1 MRNLISIRD
10 LTVRFHTYE
19 GVVHALDGL
28 DLDIRQG
35 ETLGIVGE
43 TGSGKTMTAL
53 AILRLIPY
61 PGRIESGSIVF
72 FDKDLR
78 QKIEL
83 LKLREDRMRTIRGNK
98 ISMVFQEPG
107 AALNP
112 VYTIGDQISEVF
124 LLHRRQELAQRAR
137 QYIDGLLSNG
147 RGPAASIKRPFWR
160 WQRRLYD
167 KIAQGHG
174 PLEPRPLGDL
184 SLPKRLLRHLI
195 DKARLFVEKRRP
207 IEPRLVGHLPLFR
220 RLLRRLRDEA
230 GLLTV
235 HMLKDVEIPDPGRV
249 ATQYPH
255 QMSGGMK
262 QRAVIAMALACSPE
276 LLIADEPTTSL
287 DVTIQAQILELF
299 RRIKVDRGA
308 SVLFITHN
316 LGVAAEVCDRVAV
329 MYAGNLCEVAGVEE
343 LFRNPLHP
351 YTKALL
357 DAVPMPGKELQTI
370 PGILADA
377 LNPPPGCRFHP
388 RCPSAMSICQQER
401 AKPKEVSKDHMVACY
416 LY

>member
-1 MRNLISIRD
+1 MENLIRIRD

-19 GVVHALDGL
+19 GVVHAIDDL

-72 FDKDLR
+72 FDRDLHSE
-78 QKIEL
+78 IEL
-83 LKLREDRMRTIRGNK
+83 LKLSEDKMRSIRGNK

-124 LLHRRQELAQRAR
+124 LLHQRRELGKRANEQVDR
-137 QYIDGLLSNG
+137 LLRDGDG
-147 RGPAASIKRPFWR
+147 FAAGIKRPFWR
-160 WQRRLYD
+160 WQRRLYE
-167 KIAQGHG
+167 KIARNAS
-174 PLEPRPLGDL
+174 PLEPRIVN
-184 SLPKRLLRHLI
+184 R
-195 DKARLFVEKRRP
+195 
-207 IEPRLVGHLPLFR
+207 LPLFR
-220 RLLRRLRDEA
+220 RLLRRLTDEA
-230 GLLTV
+230 RLLTV
-235 HMLKDVEIPDPGRV
+235 NMLKDVEIPDAARV
-249 ATQYPH
+249 AIHYPH
-255 QMSGGMK
+255 ELSGGMK

-287 DVTIQAQILELF
+287 DVTIQAQMLELF
-299 RRIKVDRGA
+299 RRIKVEKGA

-316 LGVAAEVCDRVAV
+316 LGVASEVCDRVAV
-329 MYAGNLCEVAGVEE
+329 MYAGRLCEVASVEE
-343 LFRNPLHP
+343 LFLHPSHP

-370 PGILADA
+370 PGQLADP

-388 RCPSAMSICQQER
+388 RCPSAMPICQQER
-401 AKPKEVSKDHMVACY
+401 ARLKEVSKDHMVACH

>member
-1 MRNLISIRD
+1 MADIVRIRD
-10 LTVRFHTYE
+10 LSVRFYTYE
-19 GVVHALDGL
+19 GVVHAIDDL

-61 PGRIESGSIVF
+61 PGRIESGSIAF
-72 FDKDLR
+72 FDRNLPGE
-78 QKIEL
+78 IEL
-83 LKLREDRMRTIRGNK
+83 LKLKEDRMRSIRGNK

-124 LLHRRQELAQRAR
+124 LLHQRQELARQAKQRVDSLLN
-137 QYIDGLLSNG
+137 DGG
-147 RGPAASIKRPFWR
+147 GPAAAIKSPFWL

-167 KIAQGHG
+167 KIAQEPH
-174 PLEPRPLGDL
+174 PLETRIL
-184 SLPKRLLRHLI
+184 S
-195 DKARLFVEKRRP
+195 
-207 IEPRLVGHLPLFR
+207 HLPLFR
-220 RLLRRLRDEA
+220 RLLWRLRDEA
-230 GLLTV
+230 RLLTV
-235 HMLKDVEIPDPGRV
+235 SMLKDVEIPDPDRV
-249 ATQYPH
+249 AALYPH
-255 QMSGGMK
+255 NLSGGMK

-287 DVTIQAQILELF
+287 DVTIQAQMLELF
-299 RRIKVDRGA
+299 RRIKANRGA

-316 LGVAAEVCDRVAV
+316 LGVASEVCDRVAV
-329 MYAGNLCEVAGVEE
+329 MYAGRLCEVAGVEDI
-343 LFRNPLHP
+343 FAHPCHP

-357 DAVPMPGKELQTI
+357 EAVPMPGKELQTI
-370 PGILADA
+370 PGALADA

-388 RCPSAMSICQQER
+388 RCPSATPMCQQER
-401 AKPKEVSKDHMVACY
+401 PKLKEVAKDHMVACY
-416 LY
+416 LF

>member
-1 MRNLISIRD
+1 MKDLVRIRD
-10 LTVRFHTYE
+10 LTVRFYTYE
-19 GVVHALDGL
+19 GVVHAIDDL

-72 FDKDLR
+72 CDRDLGDEL
-78 QKIEL
+78 EL
-83 LKLREDRMRTIRGNK
+83 LKLREDRMRSIRGNK

-124 LLHRRQELAQRAR
+124 LLHRRQELGDQAR
-137 QYIDGLLSNG
+137 HRVDSLLADGNSVGARMN
-147 RGPAASIKRPFWR
+147 RPFWR
-160 WQRRLYD
+160 WQRRLYS
-167 KIAQGHG
+167 KIAQESH
-174 PLEPRPLGDL
+174 PLEPRLLSRLPLF
-184 SLPKRLLRHLI
+184 KRLLW
-195 DKARLFVEKRRP
+195 
-207 IEPRLVGHLPLFR
+207 
-220 RLLRRLRDEA
+220 RLRDEA
-230 GLLTV
+230 RLLTV
-235 HMLKDVEIPDPGRV
+235 NMLKDVEIPDPARV
-249 ATQYPH
+249 AAEYPH
-255 QMSGGMK
+255 ELSGGMK

-287 DVTIQAQILELF
+287 DVTIQAQMLELF
-299 RRIKVDRGA
+299 RRIKMDKGA

-316 LGVAAEVCDRVAV
+316 LGVAAELCDRVAV
-329 MYAGNLCEVAGVEE
+329 MYAGRLCEVATVEDIF
-343 LFRNPLHP
+343 LHPSHP

-357 DAVPMPGKELQTI
+357 DAVPLPGKELQTI
-370 PGILADA
+370 PGTLADA

-388 RCPSAMSICQQER
+388 RCPSAMPMCQRER
-401 AKPKEVSKDHMVACY
+401 AKLKEITKDHMVACY
-416 LY
+416 LF

>member
-1 MRNLISIRD
+1 MEDLVRIRD
-10 LTVRFHTYE
+10 LTVRFYTYE
-19 GVVHALDGL
+19 GVVYAIDDL
-28 DLDIRQG
+28 DLDIRRG

-61 PGRIESGSIVF
+61 PGRIESGSITL
-72 FDKDLR
+72 FDRSIPGEL
-78 QKIEL
+78 EL
-83 LKLREDRMRTIRGNK
+83 LKLSEDRMRSIRGCK

-124 LLHRRQELAQRAR
+124 LLHQRQELGRQAKQRV
-137 QYIDGLLSNG
+137 DNLLGNG
-147 RGPAASIKRPFWR
+147 SGPASTVKRPFWR
-160 WQRRLYD
+160 WQSRLYD
-167 KIAQGHG
+167 KISQK
-174 PLEPRPLGDL
+174 
-184 SLPKRLLRHLI
+184 SNS
-195 DKARLFVEKRRP
+195 
-207 IEPRLVGHLPLFR
+207 IEPRLVSRLPLFR
-220 RLLRRLRDEA
+220 RLLRGLRNEA
-230 GLLTV
+230 MSLTV
-235 HMLKDVEIPDPGRV
+235 NMLKDVEIPDPGRV
-249 ATQYPH
+249 AGRYPH
-255 QMSGGMK
+255 ELSGGMK

-287 DVTIQAQILELF
+287 DVTIQAQMLELF

-316 LGVAAEVCDRVAV
+316 LGVASEVCDRVAV
-329 MYAGNLCEVAGVEE
+329 MYAGRLCEVAPVEDIF
-343 LFRNPLHP
+343 LHPLHP

-370 PGILADA
+370 PGVLADA

-388 RCPSAMSICQQER
+388 RCPSAMPMCQQER
-401 AKPKEVSKDHMVACY
+401 PKLKEITKDHLVACY

>member
-1 MRNLISIRD
+1 MEELVRIRD
-10 LTVRFHTYE
+10 LAVRFYTYE
-19 GVVHALDGL
+19 GVVYAIDDL

-61 PGRIESGSIVF
+61 PGRIESGSIAF
-72 FDKDLR
+72 FDKS
-78 QKIEL
+78 IPGEVEL
-83 LKLREDRMRTIRGNK
+83 LKLREDRMRAIRGNK

-124 LLHRRQELAQRAR
+124 LLHRRQELGYRAKER
-137 QYIDGLLSNG
+137 VDRLLKDGNSL
-147 RGPAASIKRPFWR
+147 AAGMRIPFWR
-160 WQRRLYD
+160 WQSRLYD
-167 KIAQGHG
+167 KISQ
-174 PLEPRPLGDL
+174 E
-184 SLPKRLLRHLI
+184 SNS
-195 DKARLFVEKRRP
+195 F
-207 IEPRLVGHLPLFR
+207 EPRLVSRLPLFR
-220 RLLRRLRDEA
+220 RLLRGLRDEA
-230 GLLTV
+230 MSLTV
-235 HMLKDVEIPDPGRV
+235 SMLKDVEIPDPDRV
-249 ATQYPH
+249 AGRYPH
-255 QMSGGMK
+255 ELSGGMK

-287 DVTIQAQILELF
+287 DVTIQAQMLELF
-299 RRIKVDRGA
+299 RRIKVDKGA

-316 LGVAAEVCDRVAV
+316 LGVAAEICDRVAV
-329 MYAGNLCEVAGVEE
+329 MYAGRLCEVAGVEDI
-343 LFRNPLHP
+343 FAHPCHP

-357 DAVPMPGKELQTI
+357 EAVPMPGKELQTI
-370 PGILADA
+370 PGALADA

-388 RCPSAMSICQQER
+388 RCPSATPMCQQER
-401 AKPKEVSKDHMVACY
+401 PKPKEISKDHIVACY

>member
-1 MRNLISIRD
+1 MEDLVRIRD
-10 LTVRFHTYE
+10 VSVRFYTYE
-19 GVVHALDGL
+19 GVVHAIDDL

-72 FDKDLR
+72 VDRHLDKE
-78 QKIEL
+78 IEL
-83 LKLREDRMRTIRGNK
+83 LKLSEDRMRAIRGNK

-112 VYTIGDQISEVF
+112 VFTIGDQISEVF
-124 LLHRRQELAQRAR
+124 LLHQRRELAQRAQQR
-137 QYIDGLLSNG
+137 VNSLLDNG
-147 RGPAASIKRPFWR
+147 NGWAAAMKTPFWR
-160 WQRRLYD
+160 WQRRLYN
-167 KIAQGHG
+167 KISQESH
-174 PLEPRPLGDL
+174 
-184 SLPKRLLRHLI
+184 
-195 DKARLFVEKRRP
+195 P
-207 IEPRLVGHLPLFR
+207 IEPRLLGRLPLFR
-220 RLLRRLRDEA
+220 RLLWRLNDEA
-230 GLLTV
+230 RLLTV
-235 HMLKDVEIPDPGRV
+235 DMLKDVEIPDPARV
-249 ATQYPH
+249 AAQYPH
-255 QMSGGMK
+255 QLSGGMK

-276 LLIADEPTTSL
+276 LLMADEPTTSL
-287 DVTIQAQILELF
+287 DVTIQAQMLELF

-308 SVLFITHN
+308 SVLFVTHN
-316 LGVAAEVCDRVAV
+316 LGVASEVCDRVAV
-329 MYAGNLCEVAGVEE
+329 MYAGRLCEVAGVEE
-343 LFRNPLHP
+343 IFVHPLHP

-370 PGILADA
+370 PGALADA

-388 RCPSAMSICQQER
+388 RCPSAMPMCQQER
-401 AKPKEVSKDHMVACY
+401 PKLKEVSKDHMVACY